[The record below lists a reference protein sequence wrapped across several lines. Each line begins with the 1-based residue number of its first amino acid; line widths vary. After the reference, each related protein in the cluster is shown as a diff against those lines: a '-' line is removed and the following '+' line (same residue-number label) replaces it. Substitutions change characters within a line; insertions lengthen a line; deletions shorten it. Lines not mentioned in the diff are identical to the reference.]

1 MCLRCLRRRTYV
13 CCCRFVS
20 ASIVSHRFSIIYALA
35 FACSVDPEN
44 GHFLTIDPT
53 YDFDTF
59 PASRPDFKKTKK
71 AAAAG
76 ADSSDVDAF
85 VTKIKRVD
93 LYKYRDF
100 DKEFYRQT
108 IADTLALCEEEI
120 ITPYVSR
127 TFGLSEVNDAVEFIK
142 EKKCTGKVLIDIRQ
156 KDVIDSD
163 DEGKTK

>member
-1 MCLRCLRRRTYV
+1 M
-13 CCCRFVS
+13 
-20 ASIVSHRFSIIYALA
+20 
-35 FACSVDPEN
+35 
-44 GHFLTIDPT
+44 TIDPT

-59 PASRPDFKKTKK
+59 PASRPEFKKTKK
-71 AAAAG
+71 ADS
-76 ADSSDVDAF
+76 ADKSDDDAF

-100 DKEFYRQT
+100 DKEYYRQT

-127 TFGLSEVNDAVEFIK
+127 TFGLSEVNDAVAFIK

-156 KDVIDSD
+156 EDVIESD
-163 DEGKTK
+163 DEGKPK

>member
-1 MCLRCLRRRTYV
+1 M
-13 CCCRFVS
+13 
-20 ASIVSHRFSIIYALA
+20 VSHKFPIIYSLA
-35 FACSVDPEN
+35 FLCSVDPEN

-59 PASRPDFKKTKK
+59 PASRPEFKKTKK
-71 AAAAG
+71 SAAAT
-76 ADSSDVDAF
+76 ADSSNVDAF

-127 TFGLSEVNDAVEFIK
+127 TFGLSEVNDAVKFIK

-156 KDVIDSD
+156 EDVIESD